1 VRDYPDLFHAFV
13 SSGQMV
19 NTTENDVMGYE
30 FALEYLTERGDMDTV
45 ETLRSNGPPP
55 YTEGNLV
62 FTYAAYL
69 GVLNDYMAL
78 HAHGEGKDAD
88 ILIDAINEPEY
99 GLVDK
104 VNWLRGL
111 MNTFNVVYPQLEDLD
126 FATQAA
132 ELEVPVHFFV
142 GRYDVNAMA
151 SLVER
156 YYDVLDAPYKELIW
170 FEKSGHPP
178 LYSEASKVV
187 DVMVNRVMQYR

>member
-1 VRDYPDLFHAFV
+1 MSILPR
-13 SSGQMV
+13 
-19 NTTENDVMGYE
+19 
-30 FALEYLTERGDMDTV
+30 
-45 ETLRSNGPPP
+45 LRQK
-55 YTEGNLV
+55 
-62 FTYAAYL
+62 
-69 GVLNDYMAL
+69 
-78 HAHGEGKDAD
+78 GKRRKSP
-88 ILIDAINEPEY
+88 INEPED

-111 MNTFNVVYPQLEDLD
+111 MNVFNVVHPQLEDLD
-126 FATQAA
+126 FTTQAA
-132 ELEVPVHFFV
+132 EIEVPVYFFV

-187 DVMVNRVMQYR
+187 DVMVNHIMQR

>member
-1 VRDYPDLFHAFV
+1 MRILP
-13 SSGQMV
+13 
-19 NTTENDVMGYE
+19 
-30 FALEYLTERGDMDTV
+30 R
-45 ETLRSNGPPP
+45 LRQI
-55 YTEGNLV
+55 
-62 FTYAAYL
+62 
-69 GVLNDYMAL
+69 
-78 HAHGEGKDAD
+78 GKRRKSP
-88 ILIDAINEPEY
+88 INEPEY

-111 MNTFNVVYPQLEDLD
+111 MGVFNVVYPQLKDLD
-126 FATQAA
+126 FTTQAA
-132 ELEVPVHFFV
+132 EIEVPVYFLV

-187 DVMVNRVMQYR
+187 DVMVNRVLAHSPR

>member
-1 VRDYPDLFHAFV
+1 MSILPR
-13 SSGQMV
+13 
-19 NTTENDVMGYE
+19 
-30 FALEYLTERGDMDTV
+30 
-45 ETLRSNGPPP
+45 LRQI
-55 YTEGNLV
+55 
-62 FTYAAYL
+62 
-69 GVLNDYMAL
+69 
-78 HAHGEGKDAD
+78 GKRRKSP
-88 ILIDAINEPEY
+88 INESEY

-111 MNTFNVVYPQLEDLD
+111 MDIFNVVYPQLKDLD
-126 FATQAA
+126 FTTQAA
-132 ELEVPVHFFV
+132 ELEVPVYFLA

-187 DVMVNRVMQYR
+187 DVMVNHIMQR